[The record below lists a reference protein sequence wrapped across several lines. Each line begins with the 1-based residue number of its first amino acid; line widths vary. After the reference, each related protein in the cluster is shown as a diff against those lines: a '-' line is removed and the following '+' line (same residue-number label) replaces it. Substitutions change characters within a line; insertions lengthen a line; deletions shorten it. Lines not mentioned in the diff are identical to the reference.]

1 MVRSPARLVV
11 EEGIRDMTRISIL
24 VVGVIVLA
32 VSLSSWAAPT
42 GSSDVR
48 VGPDPRC
55 IPNWVIYRN
64 ESGFACHQEGFYW
77 VAVGTHWIYK
87 RDDEC
92 NRPDRITCDE
102 YYHPDWL
109 YDTYEECCAD
119 WNGGGGCPVPACP
132 FW

>member
-1 MVRSPARLVV
+1 
-11 EEGIRDMTRISIL
+11 MTRISIL

-42 GSSDVR
+42 GPTGTTSPSFER
-48 VGPDPRC
+48 DPRC
-55 IPNWVIYRN
+55 ISNWVIYRN
-64 ESGFACHQEGFYW
+64 ESGFACHQEGEYW

-92 NRPDRITCDE
+92 GRPDRITCDE

-109 YDTYEECCAD
+109 YETYEECCAD
-119 WNGGGGCPVPACP
+119 WNGGGGCPVAACP
-132 FW
+132 WW